1 MSTMRGLVLGIGAA
15 TLLSGAALAA
25 DVLVKKAPAPAPAPA
40 TPVFDI
46 AFGAAVMTDY
56 NFRGVSQS
64 NRQFSASAYFEAQYN
79 SPVGT
84 FYAGLAGY
92 RINWPTTFGFTNP
105 AAEID
110 ITGGWRNK
118 WGAFSLDIGG
128 IYYWY
133 PNETFNGF
141 TNDSD
146 FWEVYLKPSYE
157 VNSDVTLGLNVAY
170 TPDLLHYS
178 RSFAAVGVAARAAA
192 VYASVTGKWVLPW
205 KSGDLGAY
213 VSGEL
218 GHWWIRNTG
227 FILAGPALS
236 GAPYVDPSYLYWNAG
251 IAFTWK
257 MLTLD
262 LRYHGNDMN
271 NLKCA
276 SFLLSAV
283 GNPSNRWC
291 RQAFIASLK
300 IDTSLSAL
308 GIVK

>member
-1 MSTMRGLVLGIGAA
+1 MSTIKGLVLGIGAA
-15 TLLSGAALAA
+15 ALLSGAAMAA

-40 TPVFDI
+40 TPVFDLGI
-46 AFGAAVMTDY
+46 GAAIMTDY

-64 NRQFSASAYFEAQYN
+64 NRRYSFGAYVEVQYN
-79 SPVGT
+79 SPIGT
-84 FYAGLAGY
+84 FYAGLAGWK
-92 RINWPTTFGFTNP
+92 IKWPTAFGFTNP

-110 ITGGWRNK
+110 ITGGWRNT
-118 WGAFSLDIGG
+118 WGAFSLDLGG
-128 IYYWY
+128 IYYYY
-133 PNETFNGF
+133 PSETFNGF

-146 FWEVYLKPSYE
+146 FWEVYAKPSY
-157 VNSDVTLGLNVAY
+157 NITPDLNVGANVFY

-178 RSFAAVGVAARAAA
+178 QSFAAVGVAAKAAA
-192 VYASVTGKWVLPW
+192 LYASLTGKWVLPW
-205 KSGDLGAY
+205 KSGDFGGY

-236 GAPYVDPSYLYWNAG
+236 GAPYVDPSYTYWNAG
-251 IAFTWK
+251 LAFTWK

-291 RQAFIASLK
+291 GQTFIAALK
-300 IDTSLSAL
+300 FDTTLSAL
-308 GIVK
+308 MPSK